1 MNGIGIINAQGNYD
15 QGRGADGL
23 GFVYA
28 SRFGISVPYSERPPA
43 ISGKPTP
50 PASLDPN
57 ILLPQIYTGRTDY
70 TREELLKRFPAYSGP
85 KATTSP
91 ITWDPTPKK
100 KPWSMLTDAEK
111 RLRMLGF
118 PGDVVPTVKTIKI
131 IDPAPGK
138 SVHLVRDLSRRRR
151 PVSKA
156 KRIRHRQ
163 QFIGWLKNWAPQ
175 LYAEAKKKADVAEAN
190 EGGALG
196 NLGGWWDTFQEAVV
210 NIGGKYLEFKTQ
222 KEILEAQLERMRA
235 GEPPLQTSEYAPT
248 IAIKAAP
255 ETVRQ
260 MTGAIGA
267 GLMGMLPY
275 IAVGGLV
282 LVLLLRRK

>member
-1 MNGIGIINAQGNYD
+1 MKKYRGFEGEVSEMNGLGIINAQGNYD

-43 ISGKPTP
+43 ISGKATP

-57 ILLPQIYTGRTDY
+57 ILLP
-70 TREELLKRFPAYSGP
+70 KV
-85 KATTSP
+85 
-91 ITWDPTPKK
+91 W
-100 KPWSMLTDAEK
+100 
-111 RLRMLGF
+111 
-118 PGDVVPTVKTIKI
+118 PGVIGPTVKTIKI
-131 IDPAPGK
+131 IDPERGK
-138 SVHLVRDLSRRRR
+138 SVHLVRDLSKRRR

-248 IAIKAAP
+248 IAIKP
-255 ETVRQ
+255 DPGTVRQ
-260 MTGAIGA
+260 LTGAIGA
-267 GLMGMLPY
+267 GLADMLPF
-275 IAVGGLV
+275 IAIGGLV